1 MPASVLVR
9 QKFINYLDY
18 RMFVLVPVVALVGL
32 MAVMPFFYLLWSSFK
47 PISSGNLSDFS
58 FGNFTLQ
65 NFEYA
70 YSDPAIFTMLFDSFF
85 FASGSM
91 VVALLIGGTIA
102 FLVERTDTP
111 MRNLSYGLMFIPL
124 ILPSLLKAIGWI
136 LLISLN
142 IGVINNVWFS
152 LGFEEPL
159 FNAYTIPAMFWVE
172 GLSMSPLTFLMLGA
186 AFRGMDPSLEEAA
199 FTSGA
204 GKFTVFS
211 RVTLRLMAPAIAG
224 ISLLQFVRGLEA
236 FEVPLVMGS
245 GEGILVF
252 STTIFLSVREVSPP
266 DYGTAFVLS
275 LVLIF
280 IAIIGVTL
288 YHRVI
293 NKSEQYATVTG
304 KGFRPRIISL
314 GKWRWVAGG
323 FILSFLFAS
332 TILPF
337 LVLLW
342 ASFMPFYQS
351 PSLEALDLLTFKNY
365 RELFS
370 DSLFYLSVKN
380 TLILSSIVSVGG
392 MLLGTLISWI
402 VIRWKPRGSKILDI
416 LAFLPY
422 TVPGIAMG
430 FSFMIFFLAFP
441 NPIYGTIWILIL
453 AYLTNFL
460 PIVNR
465 FTHAGLAQIRAELE
479 EAATT
484 SGANLFTV
492 LRRIIMPLI
501 LPSLIAGGLYVFL
514 LSARVLSLAAVLWQP
529 DSIIL
534 PAYLLDVWADGGVPQ
549 VGALSV
555 IMVLAF
561 TGLTIIVRVITQRR
575 TYVSEM

>member
-1 MPASVLVR
+1 M
-9 QKFINYLDY
+9 
-18 RMFVLVPVVALVGL
+18 
-32 MAVMPFFYLLWSSFK
+32 
-47 PISSGNLSDFS
+47 
-58 FGNFTLQ
+58 
-65 NFEYA
+65 
-70 YSDPAIFTMLFDSFF
+70 
-85 FASGSM
+85 
-91 VVALLIGGTIA
+91 
-102 FLVERTDTP
+102 
-111 MRNLSYGLMFIPL
+111 
-124 ILPSLLKAIGWI
+124 
-136 LLISLN
+136 
-142 IGVINNVWFS
+142 
-152 LGFEEPL
+152 
-159 FNAYTIPAMFWVE
+159 
-172 GLSMSPLTFLMLGA
+172 
-186 AFRGMDPSLEEAA
+186 
-199 FTSGA
+199 
-204 GKFTVFS
+204 
-211 RVTLRLMAPAIAG
+211 
-224 ISLLQFVRGLEA
+224 
-236 FEVPLVMGS
+236 
-245 GEGILVF
+245 
-252 STTIFLSVREVSPP
+252 SPP

-280 IAIIGVTL
+280 LAIIGVTL

-332 TILPF
+332 TVLPF

-342 ASFMPFYQS
+342 ASFMPYYQS
-351 PSLEALDLLTFKNY
+351 PSLEALELLTLKNY

-370 DSLFYLSVKN
+370 DRLFYLSLKN
-380 TLILSSIVSVGG
+380 SLILSSVVSVGG
-392 MLLGTLISWI
+392 MLLGTVVSWI

-441 NPIYGTIWILIL
+441 NPIYGTLWILIL

-460 PIVNR
+460 PIVTR

-484 SGANLFTV
+484 SGADLFTV
-492 LRRIIMPLI
+492 IRRIIIPLI

-534 PAYLLDVWADGGVPQ
+534 PAYLLDVWVDGGVPQ

-555 IMVLAF
+555 IMVVCF
-561 TGLTIIVRVITQRR
+561 TGLTILVRTLGQRR